1 MRDRDFIQV
10 VINIALTLAVF
21 LIVLFKTVAI
31 NDELVAARAETAAVQ
46 TQIIEIQEQLVES
59 QTQVQ
64 VYEAII
70 RGIYEEW

>member
-31 NDELVAARAETAAVQ
+31 NDELVVARAETAAVQ
-46 TQIIEIQEQLVES
+46 TQIIEIQEQLAES